1 MNRQKFL
8 ASTKKSAV
16 KLTAVPIPGWDE
28 PVYIRPMTI
37 ADVKETILRP
47 DQPENTRARLEAD
60 PFMVERMI
68 ARVARDERGDLLFD
82 PADDVQMEALREAIQ
97 LTPPGLISGRLQ
109 EAQAALNVPDKEV
122 DAKGN

>member
-1 MNRQKFL
+1 MNREKFL
-8 ASTKKSAV
+8 AKATESAV

-37 ADVKETILRP
+37 AEVKETILRP
-47 DQPENTRARLEAD
+47 DQPDDARSRLAAD
-60 PFMVERMI
+60 PYMVERTI
-68 ARVARDERGDLLFD
+68 ARVARDEHGALIFD
-82 PADDVQMEALREAIQ
+82 ADDDSQMEELRDAIQ

-109 EAQAALNVPDKEV
+109 QAQAALNVPDKEV